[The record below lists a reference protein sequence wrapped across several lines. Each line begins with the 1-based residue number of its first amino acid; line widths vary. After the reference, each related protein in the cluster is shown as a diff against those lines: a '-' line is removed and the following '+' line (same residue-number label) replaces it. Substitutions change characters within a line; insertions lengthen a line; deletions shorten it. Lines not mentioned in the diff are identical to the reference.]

1 MLTLEEVYSSTVIE
15 KDEHKKS
22 RQYKKL
28 APKMKDA
35 VDQIFIIMDSK
46 PSDFLNTFEKT
57 IQNISKEFKVPEKD
71 LISYFER
78 EMLSI

>member
-1 MLTLEEVYSSTVIE
+1 MSQTFESVYKSVIE

-28 APKMKDA
+28 SPKMKKA
-35 VDQIFIIMDSK
+35 VDQIFGIMDSK
-46 PSDFLNTFEKT
+46 PSDFLNTFDKT
-57 IQNISKEFKVPEKD
+57 ITDVSKRFKVREKD
-71 LISYFER
+71 LMNYFEK

>member
-1 MLTLEEVYSSTVIE
+1 MSKFDKYYKGILE

-22 RQYKKL
+22 ISYKKL
-28 APKMKDA
+28 SPKMKKAIDE
-35 VDQIFIIMDSK
+35 IFKIMDDK

-57 IQNISKEFKVPEKD
+57 MREVAKKFRVSEKE
-71 LISYFER
+71 LMNYFEK